1 MSCTLCAARRRGS
14 AGLQESLVQPPSYCC
29 LSQLVW
35 AVQQDSAQGSG
46 TLCGASQTGRSRRRS
61 QRHKCSELRAADS
74 ALPLAA
80 VVVILHSGLCL
91 ALSKSPAPEHLA
103 RYMWLVCSC
112 WDLTRLP
119 LSPAAHSLLLRRWL
133 SPAIPGTGI
142 GCDAVQAVWV
152 ASTVRI
158 PFAQPA
164 AAQQVRSCCRL
175 VSRRAAC

>member
-1 MSCTLCAARRRGS
+1 VSC
-14 AGLQESLVQPPSYCC
+14 GLGLPLLPS
-29 LSQLVW
+29 
-35 AVQQDSAQGSG
+35 
-46 TLCGASQTGRSRRRS
+46 T
-61 QRHKCSELRAADS
+61 
-74 ALPLAA
+74 LPLAA
-80 VVVILHSGLCL
+80 VGVMLHSGLQL
-91 ALSKSPAPEHLA
+91 DFSKLPAAEPGHSA

-164 AAQQVRSCCRL
+164 AAQQVISCCRL